1 MATIKI
7 LIADSKDDWLK
18 NVKRMLTNMDNV
30 CLVGDSSNG
39 QDALDKIS
47 DLKPHIVL
55 IGNTLEGIEG
65 LRLTEILSTDFP
77 NIQPII
83 MSSESSPESFRQAMK
98 AGAKDYLIEPFS
110 VQDLSEAINNV
121 YDKWLKDRSELFTE
135 EPKTRIISFF
145 ATKGGVGKTTLAVN
159 IAAELAAKGK
169 KTLLIDA
176 SLQFGDV
183 ALMLDLHPK
192 STISDVIEKNEFTI
206 DALQRRITKHSC
218 GLEVLCAPK
227 EPALAESITPKH
239 LQTIIDVI
247 KPLYQFIIIDMPATI
262 TEKEYSIWDKTTLL
276 FLVATLE
283 ITSLKNTKIF
293 LKTLHDIIKY
303 DMNKV
308 KIILNKDT
316 PDVGID
322 KSGLEAGLGIPV
334 YATIPREL
342 MLAQVSLNRGE
353 AFVLRSPSSK
363 LSKSIIEV
371 AGKLIDPNY
380 KSVSNSN
387 KSAIL
392 RLKDWL
398 FGS

>member
-1 MATIKI
+1 MAIIKT

-30 CLVGDSSNG
+30 CIVGESANG
-39 QDALDKIS
+39 QDALDKIT

-55 IGNTLEGIEG
+55 IGNTLEGIDG

-77 NIQPII
+77 NIQSII

-110 VQDLSEAINNV
+110 VQDLKEAINNV

-176 SLQFGDV
+176 SLQFGDI
-183 ALMLDLHPK
+183 ALTLDLHPK

-206 DALQRRITKHSC
+206 DSLQRRITKHSC

-227 EPALAESITPKH
+227 EPAMAEAITPKH
-239 LQTIIDVI
+239 LQTIIDII

-262 TEKEYSIWDKTTLL
+262 TEKELAIWDKTTLL
-276 FLVATLE
+276 FLIATLE

-293 LKTLHDIIKY
+293 LKTLQDIKY

-334 YATIPREL
+334 YATIPRDL

-363 LSKSIIEV
+363 ISKSIIEV

-380 KSVSNSN
+380 KNVNDSN
-387 KSAIL
+387 KNALL

-398 FGS
+398 FGN